1 MTNRNEKTIKERRFA
16 AQEKIY
22 GLVICN
28 NRVILRKTKRQSFKD
43 GLYYEEQNKEEAAY
57 MHILA
62 LLLLFVIGS
71 IVAAC
76 DGDFSGLAAIGK
88 FVGGAVLIFAMLWLF
103 TQPALLIIVIVV
115 LVVIAICC
123 SGSSEQS

>member
-1 MTNRNEKTIKERRFA
+1 
-16 AQEKIY
+16 
-22 GLVICN
+22 
-28 NRVILRKTKRQSFKD
+28 
-43 GLYYEEQNKEEAAY
+43 

-62 LLLLFVIGS
+62 LILMFVFGS

-88 FVGGAVLIFAMLWLF
+88 FVGGAVLILAVLWLF

-123 SGSSEQS
+123 SGSSK

>member
-1 MTNRNEKTIKERRFA
+1 M
-16 AQEKIY
+16 
-22 GLVICN
+22 ICN
-28 NRVILRKTKRQSFKD
+28 NRVILREAREMNLHGWLFYIRQRTR
-43 GLYYEEQNKEEAAY
+43 EAAY

-62 LLLLFVIGS
+62 FILIFIFGS

-103 TQPALLIIVIVV
+103 TQPVLLIIVIVIA
-115 LVVIAICC
+115 VVIVALC
-123 SGSSEQS
+123 

>member
-1 MTNRNEKTIKERRFA
+1 
-16 AQEKIY
+16 
-22 GLVICN
+22 
-28 NRVILRKTKRQSFKD
+28 
-43 GLYYEEQNKEEAAY
+43 

-88 FVGGAVLIFAMLWLF
+88 FVGGAVHIFAMLWLF

-123 SGSSEQS
+123 SGSSE

>member
-1 MTNRNEKTIKERRFA
+1 
-16 AQEKIY
+16 
-22 GLVICN
+22 
-28 NRVILRKTKRQSFKD
+28 
-43 GLYYEEQNKEEAAY
+43 

-62 LLLLFVIGS
+62 FILIFVFGS

-88 FVGGAVLIFAMLWLF
+88 FVGGAVLIFSMLWLF

-123 SGSSEQS
+123 SGSSK

>member
-1 MTNRNEKTIKERRFA
+1 
-16 AQEKIY
+16 
-22 GLVICN
+22 
-28 NRVILRKTKRQSFKD
+28 
-43 GLYYEEQNKEEAAY
+43 

-62 LLLLFVIGS
+62 LILMFVFGS

-88 FVGGAVLIFAMLWLF
+88 FIGGAVFIFAMLWLF

-123 SGSSEQS
+123 SGSSK

>member
-1 MTNRNEKTIKERRFA
+1 
-16 AQEKIY
+16 
-22 GLVICN
+22 
-28 NRVILRKTKRQSFKD
+28 
-43 GLYYEEQNKEEAAY
+43 

-62 LLLLFVIGS
+62 FILMIVVGS

-88 FVGGAVLIFAMLWLF
+88 FVGGAILVFVMVWLF
-103 TQPALLIIVIVV
+103 TQPALLILVIAV

-123 SGSSEQS
+123 SGSSK

>member
-1 MTNRNEKTIKERRFA
+1 
-16 AQEKIY
+16 
-22 GLVICN
+22 
-28 NRVILRKTKRQSFKD
+28 
-43 GLYYEEQNKEEAAY
+43 